1 MAFQFLTK
9 SVQFLTKSVANIA
22 HEQLEAAYINVHNV
36 RIAPDKFNICDGTS
50 KEALQTAQL
59 FRTTLQAAN
68 VSLELLEK
76 CGVATKV
83 GTYRDEDE
91 NFTPSDTMTRLST
104 F

>member
-1 MAFQFLTK
+1 M
-9 SVQFLTKSVANIA
+9 
-22 HEQLEAAYINVHNV
+22 

-59 FRTTLQAAN
+59 FRTTLQGAN

-91 NFTPSDTMTRLST
+91 NFTPSDTMGSFREEPEMVDYPNYTIDMKKLKAIANEIAK
-104 F
+104 